1 MNSVNRVRTAMV
13 ASAALGLAALSSSAS
28 AQPALD
34 PCGIIAWETC
44 AWVNNR
50 PAFVTEE
57 CYMQAYDACV
67 VSNGGTPSYPPPIAA
82 RRSDAHLAS
91 GPAATAWLG

>member
-1 MNSVNRVRTAMV
+1 MKTVNRQRIAMA

-28 AQPALD
+28 AQSGLD

-44 AWVNNR
+44 AWVNGR

-82 RRSDAHLAS
+82 RRSDARLAS
-91 GPAATAWLG
+91 GTAATAWRG